1 MSLKTGVD
9 SGFQSF
15 RNFRILDF
23 DFDVGNDWE
32 RADPFHDT
40 YA

>member
-15 RNFRILDF
+15 RKFRIF
-23 DFDVGNDWE
+23 DFDVGIDWE
-32 RADPFHDT
+32 RADPFHDV